1 MRQHIQ
7 RKITDTSDFKEKLF
21 HWVSQSSSF
30 TILEGQQ
37 MGAIHHRY
45 DCIIGI
51 GELSS
56 LIFQNQVD
64 FNQLDHYHQKTNDW
78 LLTYISYDVKNSIE
92 NLKSQNSDDLKFP
105 LLKFIQPRKLLC
117 LKNNLL
123 SFHYLNDDIQEVEK
137 DLNDIN
143 KTLVEESSLPKV
155 DFINRM
161 SKKEYF
167 ENASQLLNHIQ
178 RGDIYEVNFCQEF
191 YANDISFDCLQA
203 YKSLREISKAPF
215 SVFSKL
221 DSHYVISAS
230 PERYISKSGSTLIS
244 QPIKGTARRDL
255 DPNTDHEIKIQL
267 QNDPKERAENIMIVD
282 LVRNDLSKIAKRKS
296 VTVQELCEIYSFEQV
311 HQMISTITCEVSDN
325 LKLSDILKASFP
337 MGSMT
342 GAPKYKA
349 MELAEKYETTKRGLY
364 SGSVGYI
371 TPDFDFDFNVIIRSL
386 LYNLDNQY
394 LSYMVGGALTAKSI
408 IEKEYEECELK
419 GRAMKKIFGQ
429 SSY

>member
-7 RKITDTSDFKEKLF
+7 REIINPLAFKEKLF
-21 HWVSQSSSF
+21 HWASKSSNF

-37 MGAIHHRY
+37 MGATHHQY
-45 DCIIGI
+45 DCIIGV

-56 LIFQNQVD
+56 LTFHDKVD
-64 FNQLDHYHQKTNDW
+64 FDDLNDYHQKTHDW

-92 NLKSQNSDDLKFP
+92 NLKSQNSDNLKFP
-105 LLKFIQPRKLLC
+105 LLKFIQPKKLLC

-123 SFHYLNDDIQEVEK
+123 SFHYLNDDVHEIDK
-137 DLNDIN
+137 DFKNIN
-143 KTLVEESSLPKV
+143 KTLVEEVSLSKV

-167 ENASQLLNHIQ
+167 KNASHLLNHIQ

-203 YKSLREISKAPF
+203 YKSLRDISKAPF

-244 QPIKGTARRDL
+244 QPIKGTARRDS
-255 DPNTDHEIKIQL
+255 DSNIDHKIKVQL
-267 QNDPKERAENIMIVD
+267 KNDPKERAENIMIVD
-282 LVRNDLSKIAKRKS
+282 LVRNDLSKIAKSKS
-296 VTVQELCEIYSFEQV
+296 VEVQELCKIYSFEQV
-311 HQMISTITCEVSDN
+311 HQMISTITCQLKDN
-325 LKLSDILKASFP
+325 VKLSDILKASFP

-349 MELAEKYETTKRGLY
+349 MELAEKYETKKRGLY

-371 TPDFDFDFNVIIRSL
+371 TPDFDFDFNVVIRSL
-386 LYNLDNQY
+386 LYNADARY

-419 GRAMKKIFGQ
+419 GKAMRKIFGQ
-429 SSY
+429 SS